1 MSDMSFQNDDL
12 GLLAEKTKPNERATR
27 ATARL
32 KAKIYSALIRR
43 QEECGPLLS
52 LTKTRE
58 AGFGLCVF
66 ERLWEELPVG
76 HAAKCFN
83 CCSVC
88 HARILGERVERAPI
102 YWHECPYV
110 AFGKK

>member
-1 MSDMSFQNDDL
+1 MSDMSFQDDDL
-12 GLLAEKTKPNERATR
+12 GLLAEKTKPNEGATR

-43 QEECGPLLS
+43 QEESGPLLS
-52 LTKTRE
+52 LTETRE
-58 AGFGLCVF
+58 AGAGLCVF
-66 ERLWEELPVG
+66 ESLWEKLPVG
-76 HAAKCFN
+76 HSAKCFN
-83 CCSVC
+83 CCSIC